1 MKKNPYARIKHQF
14 DNYPT
19 PPPIATV
26 DRVGGFRIEE
36 NGDFSVDENGYM
48 KLTKKMEDG
57 WRVGD
62 IVFTFCENSSLGEN
76 WLEAAGQDLS
86 RTKYP
91 ELFAVIGTKYG
102 SGSSTTFK
110 LPNFTSN
117 GWFVR
122 SKMAATPVG
131 TVQSD
136 TIRNITAT
144 IGGTVNTYFKSQ
156 SGMPQL
162 LGAFRKSVFVSNGWC
177 GNGTGEGY
185 QMQQLKF
192 DASDSVPTSNEN
204 RPVNISMRVL
214 IKVK

>member
-136 TIRNITAT
+136 AIRNITGS
-144 IGGTVNTYFKSQ
+144 INTLLFKSQ
-156 SGMPQL
+156 TTSSPTIT
-162 LGAFRKSVFVSNGWC
+162 GAFLGTSFVANGW
-177 GNGTGEGY
+177 TGSGAGAGY
-185 QMQQLKF
+185 SFSTLNF
-192 DASDSVPTSNEN
+192 NASSSVPTSNEN

>member
-62 IVFTFCENSSLGEN
+62 IVFTFYENSSLGEN

-122 SKMAATPVG
+122 SKTAVVPVG

-136 TIRNITAT
+136 AIRNITGS
-144 IGGTVNTYFKSQ
+144 INTLLFKSQ
-156 SGMPQL
+156 TTSSPTIT
-162 LGAFRKSVFVSNGWC
+162 GAFLGTSFVANDWTGSAV
-177 GNGTGEGY
+177 GNGYSFST
-185 QMQQLKF
+185 LNF
-192 DASDSVPTSNEN
+192 NASSSVPTSNEN